1 MRNRG
6 TVGSFN
12 ASHRAGVSR
21 HCRKNFLP
29 QTRRRL
35 VAAQFP
41 SRCPQLQSSVPNSP
55 PAVPHFT
62 TPIPVF
68 PTTFPNAK
76 TAVPILRLAVPNFP
90 TIFPNFS
97 ASLPNLRRVFP
108 NFPAAF
114 PNFSTAKLISNGL
127 FPSHLCGFSVKSL
140 KMRPEEPSPVL
151 ADTLSHP
158 MGEGRG
164 EGLLIPEV
172 TTKH

>member
-21 HCRKNFLP
+21 HSRRNFLP

-41 SRCPQLQSSVPNSP
+41 SRCPQLQSTVPNSP
-55 PAVPHFT
+55 PAVPHFP

-108 NFPAAF
+108 NF
-114 PNFSTAKLISNGL
+114 STANLIYNGL
-127 FPSHLCGFSVKSL
+127 FPSNLCRFSAKSL
-140 KMRPEEPSPVL
+140 KKRKDKPSPVL